1 MNSLSPGVPSS
12 GPNKGP
18 GGAEEDLLGK
28 ENINATN
35 DTNDDC
41 NTEPP
46 AIVVYMV
53 DPFSFGPASD
63 NCDTMRL
70 TTLGLLR
77 SFLSI
82 IPQLGDTL
90 KNNITLQMISLDSIM
105 ELGQS
110 QHHSRM
116 PSVMRGLA
124 FSTFSQARRPLQH
137 LRDCKTLTGF
147 GPASSSEKYLKV
159 ESEKAKFVRPLHSP
173 AFILAPAS
181 LRKKAGSDSE
191 AFGSTSER
199 SSVLFVNYC
208 LSEDQHWL
216 LASCCDDRGELVKT
230 MTINIEIP
238 NKTRRKKASAR
249 RVGLRK
255 LMDWILSV
263 MSMSLV
269 PWRLVI
275 GRIGRIGHGE
285 LRGWSVLLSR
295 KSLKRASKELKELCP
310 WKSEVPCILSACLT
324 SIEPDSHLRLMSDQY
339 TPDERFGQTASNCQ
353 LSTPK
358 DASCTHILVFPTSAK
373 AQSSQNTFEDNPA
386 GLDQNGLGL
395 DFDLDL
401 AELEGNDGA
410 DGGLGDLGDL
420 FDVSD
425 DMFGIGEGV
434 SSGADASDDRGH
446 KDGDGINTGI
456 VPTMV
461 HSQAHLVF
469 VVMVLMDQEEHK

>member
-1 MNSLSPGVPSS
+1 MDRSLIESALNAQKQVLVEKTPCPSPMPPPSMTNSGDYMLGNSMNSLSPGVPSS

-46 AIVVYMV
+46 AIVIYMV

-110 QHHSRM
+110 QYHSRM

-285 LRGWSVLLSR
+285 LRGESKISIFVFERRMNSFLGVFFGLIFLL
-295 KSLKRASKELKELCP
+295 
-310 WKSEVPCILSACLT
+310 
-324 SIEPDSHLRLMSDQY
+324 
-339 TPDERFGQTASNCQ
+339 F
-353 LSTPK
+353 
-358 DASCTHILVFPTSAK
+358 
-373 AQSSQNTFEDNPA
+373 
-386 GLDQNGLGL
+386 
-395 DFDLDL
+395 
-401 AELEGNDGA
+401 
-410 DGGLGDLGDL
+410 
-420 FDVSD
+420 
-425 DMFGIGEGV
+425 
-434 SSGADASDDRGH
+434 
-446 KDGDGINTGI
+446 
-456 VPTMV
+456 
-461 HSQAHLVF
+461 
-469 VVMVLMDQEEHK
+469 